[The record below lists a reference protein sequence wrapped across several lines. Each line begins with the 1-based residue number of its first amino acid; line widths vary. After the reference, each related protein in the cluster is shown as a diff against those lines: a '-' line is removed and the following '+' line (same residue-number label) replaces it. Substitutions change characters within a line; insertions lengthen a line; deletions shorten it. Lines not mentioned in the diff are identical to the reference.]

1 MDATEARKLLENK
14 GIAFNEESY
23 IRQVKTNC
31 HENVELFL
39 LAGMSPNVKNDDGK
53 DVLILA
59 IEKKAKE
66 TVKMLMKYDTDTDAL
81 IDSFENKKSTLE
93 VAITLA
99 PLAAALSGILIAL
112 IGGVFTFRYNTLESK
127 RLEESSKL
135 QNDLKQSEL
144 VQKFL
149 PSLSPGKNLDEQG
162 IAFAMVRKLGGIDLL
177 TALLKFNPNGNA
189 VKVLTSIDEDVESS
203 TEEKIKARKA
213 LSFIRTS
220 SLASAE
226 TQKNAEEALL
236 RLKPIGIDSIKG
248 YVSSIQRKPKDEGG
262 QQRKIDEV
270 MLMSVEY
277 QMSAYKGED
286 SIQLMDSFHKGQHY
300 DEIAYHFI
308 VTPDGKVFPGRSI
321 EKVGAYCKGKNETT
335 VGVAMYLKGEEEVPT
350 AEQEKALYV
359 LVEALLERLNIDP
372 EKNFDSSHGFKTDV
386 AFYTDL
392 KHSPWK
398 GAAKDSILK
407 EINKI
412 RKVSQLP
419 PTKPGP

>member
-1 MDATEARKLLENK
+1 MDAAEARKLLEEK
-14 GIAFNEESY
+14 GIAFNEESF

-31 HENVELFL
+31 HDNVELFL

-53 DVLILA
+53 DVLVLA
-59 IEKKAKE
+59 IEKKSKE
-66 TVKMLMKYDTDTDAL
+66 AVKLLLKYDADTNVLVDN
-81 IDSFENKKSTLE
+81 FENKKSVLE

-99 PLAAALSGILIAL
+99 PLAAALSGVIVAL
-112 IGGVFTFRYNTLESK
+112 IGGIFTFRYNTLESR

-135 QNDLKQSEL
+135 QNDLKQTEL

-149 PSLSPGKNLDEQG
+149 PSLSSKTLDEQG

-177 TALLKFNPNGNA
+177 TALLKFNPSGNA
-189 VKVLTSIDEDVESS
+189 VKILTSINEDVESS
-203 TEEKIKARKA
+203 NDEKIKARKA

-226 TQKNAEEALL
+226 TQKSAEEAL

-248 YVSSIQRKPKDEGG
+248 YVSSIQKKPKDENS
-262 QQRKIDEV
+262 QQRNIDEII
-270 MLMSVEY
+270 LMSVEY

-286 SIQLMDSFHKGQHY
+286 SIQLMDSFHKEQHY

-308 VTPDGKVFPGRSI
+308 VTPDGKVYPGRSI

-335 VGVAMYLKGEEEVPT
+335 IGVAIYLKGEEEVPT
-350 AEQEKALYV
+350 AAQEKSLYV
-359 LVEALLERLNIDP
+359 LVEALLEKLNIDP
-372 EKNFDSSHGFKTDV
+372 KKNFDSTHGFKTDV
-386 AFYTDL
+386 AFYKDP

-398 GAAKDSILK
+398 GATKEGILK
-407 EINKI
+407 EINQI
-412 RKVSQLP
+412 RRVN
-419 PTKPGP
+419 